1 MSSSSNKLTPE
12 QLADIL
18 SLSGIP
24 FVKRT
29 YLAILHRPADAAGQ
43 RTYAR
48 SLLRGGA
55 KEDVLVSL
63 RLSQEGRA
71 VGVSIPDFARMRFRR
86 NLRQILRTISPR
98 ILGSR
103 LRQRLFVTSSGTAS
117 IPREEVV
124 ACFRLFFRRHPDEEE
139 VLDHQ
144 LGYPSVSEMLAAMCT
159 SEEFMTCNEDVLLAY
174 FETKNDR

>member
-1 MSSSSNKLTPE
+1 MHSFQTKLNKVHLDE
-12 QLADIL
+12 IISLNVADFVRQAYL
-18 SLSGIP
+18 S
-24 FVKRT
+24 
-29 YLAILHRPADAAGQ
+29 ILHRHADAEGA
-43 RTYAR
+43 RAYTR
-48 SLLRGGA
+48 SLLRGGT

-71 VGVSIPDFARMRFRR
+71 VGVTIPDFARMHFRR

-103 LRQRLFVTSSGTAS
+103 LRQRLFLTSSGTAS

-144 LGYPSVSEMLAAMCT
+144 LGYPNVSEMLEAMCT
-159 SEEFMTCNEDVLLAY
+159 SEEFTPCNEDVLLAY